1 MILSGHQITTKID
14 TYNSKNDQKKHGKQE
29 WRCCMTREHGDER
42 STNEL
47 GVAAEVGEAKV
58 IFGTNFELVCRS

>member
-1 MILSGHQITTKID
+1 MGGEPKE
-14 TYNSKNDQKKHGKQE
+14 YC
-29 WRCCMTREHGDER
+29 CCMTREHGDER

-58 IFGTNFELVCRS
+58 IFATNFELVCRS

>member
-1 MILSGHQITTKID
+1 MGGEPKA
-14 TYNSKNDQKKHGKQE
+14 YC
-29 WRCCMTREHGDER
+29 CCMTREHGDER

-58 IFGTNFELVCRS
+58 IFGTNFELVCRSKNKLDFQGGVLRTANIPRNNK

>member
-1 MILSGHQITTKID
+1 M
-14 TYNSKNDQKKHGKQE
+14 
-29 WRCCMTREHGDER
+29 EHGDER

-47 GVAAEVGEAKV
+47 GVAAEVGETKV